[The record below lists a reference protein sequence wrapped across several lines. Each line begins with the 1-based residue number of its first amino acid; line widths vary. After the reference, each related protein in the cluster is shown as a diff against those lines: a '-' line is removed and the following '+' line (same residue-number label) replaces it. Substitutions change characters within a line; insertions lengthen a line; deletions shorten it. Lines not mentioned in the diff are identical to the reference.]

1 MIDLNKMCSQAKDIA
16 NKRNIEPVTVIN
28 LIKHCADEVVECAE
42 AYMKTSFSDKFL
54 LEESY
59 KDFIGELADI
69 IMCALIIAGLEE
81 IDIEQALKNCLKKN
95 KARAAG
101 KGDKQ

>member
-1 MIDLNKMCSQAKDIA
+1 MIDLNKMCYQAQEIA
-16 NKRNIEPVTVIN
+16 KKRNIEPVTVIN

-42 AYMKTSFSDKFL
+42 AYMKTNFSDKFL

-59 KDFIGELADI
+59 KDFIGELSDI

-95 KARAAG
+95 KARAEG
-101 KGDKQ
+101 KGDKK